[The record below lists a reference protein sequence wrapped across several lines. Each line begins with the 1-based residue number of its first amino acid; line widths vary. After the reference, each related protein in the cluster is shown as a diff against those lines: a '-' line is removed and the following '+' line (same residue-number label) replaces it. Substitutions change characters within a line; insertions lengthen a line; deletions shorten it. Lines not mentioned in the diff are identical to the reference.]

1 MTTLEIIK
9 DLCDKYGITL
19 SGLEKEMG
27 YSNGSL
33 SKSKSLSSERVY
45 ELSRKFQVPM
55 EYLMTGEIERVNA
68 ETQKLEQKRK
78 VLEEINEINQH
89 ILDLYKDLNASQA
102 RLDALNKKYEAILTA
117 ESIPD

>member
-1 MTTLEIIK
+1 
-9 DLCDKYGITL
+9 
-19 SGLEKEMG
+19 
-27 YSNGSL
+27 
-33 SKSKSLSSERVY
+33 
-45 ELSRKFQVPM
+45 
-55 EYLMTGEIERVNA
+55 MTGEIERVNA